1 MPFDGR
7 YVLVVMSFYAIFC
20 GFIYNEFF
28 SVPMN
33 IFGSAWDAPTING
46 KPFNWTDEALANYAY
61 VPQKGKVYPFGV
73 DPVWKGAPNELDYY
87 NSFKMKLSIL
97 LGVLQVSPLPSI

>member
-7 YVLVVMSFYAIFC
+7 YVLVVMSLYAILC
-20 GFIYNEFF
+20 GFIYNELF

-33 IFGSAWDAPTING
+33 IFGSAWDEPRLPNDAPFDWSNET
-46 KPFNWTDEALANYAY
+46 LANYTY
-61 VPQKGKVYPFGV
+61 TPKIGKVYPFGV

-87 NSFKMKLSIL
+87 NSFKMKVSIL
-97 LGVLQVSPLPSI
+97 LGVLQVFPRR